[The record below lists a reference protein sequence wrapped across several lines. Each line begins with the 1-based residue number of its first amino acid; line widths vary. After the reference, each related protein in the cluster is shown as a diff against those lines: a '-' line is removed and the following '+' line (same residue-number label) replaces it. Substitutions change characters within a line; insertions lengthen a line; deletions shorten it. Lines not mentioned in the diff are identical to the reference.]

1 MRIDRLEVSGG
12 FLDGLKLPFANGLNV
27 LIGARGAG
35 KTSILELIRYG
46 LGIPAMTSDA
56 EKAARSQALAVLA
69 DGAVSVF
76 CAVGERPLV
85 FTRSGLD
92 EAPAVSA
99 PHAYAPPLLVS
110 QNEIE
115 AIGLNPPSRREMLD
129 RLIDA
134 DEWRQASLADTPA
147 ETATLQRRLESL
159 RQERDE
165 LATRAAGADE
175 LARQLEEAE
184 KEQAVF
190 AKAVAKTKP
199 LQKEIAEVS
208 DELGNVRAAA
218 EAYRIAEES
227 IHDWRKDIKGAAVDR
242 SLPRLRSAA
251 LEAALTDSTRTVHE
265 HLDAA
270 LKELDG
276 LKRKLAKERVSEN
289 AKQGK
294 LQTKLTERAERL
306 DEVQKGAGELGRRV
320 SALRQQLKEHEGQS
334 KRVNQLDE
342 EIAKLVAARER
353 ALDEGEERSKARYQL
368 RADTA
373 AEATRRFHGR
383 IEVRVERSGELADYE
398 AALVGLLQGSN
409 LQYKPLAAILAEHL
423 SPRELLTLLE
433 DSDSDGIASATKI
446 TKDRAARVIAHLQ
459 GKQVAS
465 LLLAPLE
472 DSVDFALL
480 DGTEYKPT
488 RQLSMGQRCTVVLPL
503 LLAAAHESI
512 VLDQPEDHLDNA
524 FVVDTLVQAIRD
536 RVVDGQVLVAT
547 HNANVPVLG
556 DAQNVIVLKS
566 DGRHGF
572 VATSGPLEQP
582 DVVQSITTLM
592 EGGAEA
598 FAKRAAFYS
607 QHSNDG

>member
-1 MRIDRLEVSGG
+1 VRIDRLEVSGG
-12 FLDGLKLPFANGLNV
+12 FLDGLRLPFADGLNV

-46 LGIPAMTSDA
+46 LGIPALTSDA
-56 EKAARSQALAVLA
+56 EKAARGQALAVLA
-69 DGAVSVF
+69 DGAVAVF
-76 CAVGERPLV
+76 CTVGERSLV

-99 PHAYAPPLLVS
+99 SHAYAPPLIVS

-115 AIGLNPPSRREMLD
+115 AIGLNPPSRRDMLD

-134 DEWRQASLADTPA
+134 DQWRQAVSADAPA
-147 ETATLQRRLESL
+147 ETATLQRRLESV

-165 LATRAAGADE
+165 LATRAAGAEE

-190 AKAVAKTKP
+190 AKAVAETKP

-218 EAYRIAEES
+218 ETYRAAEES
-227 IHDWRKDIKGAAVDR
+227 IDDWRKDIKGAAVDR

-251 LEAALTDSTRTVHE
+251 LEAVLAESLRTVHG

-270 LKELDG
+270 LKELDA
-276 LKRKLAKERVSEN
+276 LRLKLAKERVREN

-294 LQTKLTERAERL
+294 LQTQLTERAERL
-306 DEVQKGAGELGRRV
+306 DEVQKGAGDLGRRV
-320 SALRQQLKEHEGQS
+320 SALRQQLKEHEGQL
-334 KRVNQLDE
+334 KRVKQLDE
-342 EIAKLVAARER
+342 EISKLVAARER
-353 ALDEGEERSKARYQL
+353 ALDEGEECATARYQL
-368 RADTA
+368 RVGTA
-373 AEATRRFHGR
+373 AEITQRFHGR

-398 AALVGLLQGSN
+398 SALVSLLQGSN
-409 LQYKPLAAILAEHL
+409 LQYKPLAATVAEHL
-423 SPRELLTLLE
+423 SPRELLTRVE
-433 DSDSDGIASATKI
+433 DSDSDGIATAAKI
-446 TKDRAARVIAHLQ
+446 TKDRAARLVSHLQ
-459 GKQVAS
+459 GKQIAS

-524 FVVDTLVQAIRD
+524 FVVETLVQAIRD
-536 RVVDGQVLVAT
+536 RAVDGQVLVAT
-547 HNANVPVLG
+547 HNANIPVLG
-556 DAQNVIVLKS
+556 DAQNVIVLRS

-572 VATSGPLEQP
+572 VSTTGPLEQY
-582 DVVQSITTLM
+582 DIVQSITTLM
-592 EGGAEA
+592 EGGADA
-598 FAKRAAFYS
+598 FARRAAFYS
-607 QHSNDG
+607 LHSNDG